1 MGRRRDAL
9 LTVFVLGPLLAA
21 GVLLD
26 APLDPFAVAVGAA
39 GTLGFETLLSAD
51 APRVRR
57 AWDRPAVQAGAVVA
71 AFAAAAVGVARVG
84 PVAVTVLLAG
94 LGTYLLVLAG
104 ASLRD
109 AVRRRD

>member
-9 LTVFVLGPLLAA
+9 LTALVLGPLLAA
-21 GVLLD
+21 GALLD
-26 APLDPFAVAVGAA
+26 APADPFAAAVGAA
-39 GTLGFETLLSAD
+39 GTLGLEALLSMD

-57 AWDRPAVQAGAVVA
+57 AWDRPSVQVGAVVA
-71 AFAAAAVGVARVG
+71 AFVVAVVGVARVG

-109 AVRRRD
+109 AFRKP